1 MLILCVYVIILK
13 MLNRCIVGGCYRT
26 SMPRDRTA
34 SFHQYPIP
42 NKEESSVVNGS
53 SSFNIISSTS
63 GADEV
68 VSSAGA
74 YRFQPFG
81 TLS

>member
-1 MLILCVYVIILK
+1 
-13 MLNRCIVGGCYRT
+13 MLNRGIVGGITEQVVGIGLLLFTNTR
-26 SMPRDRTA
+26 
-34 SFHQYPIP
+34 FQGG
-42 NKEESSVVNGS
+42 KSSVVNGY

>member
-1 MLILCVYVIILK
+1 
-13 MLNRCIVGGCYRT
+13 MLNRGIVGGITEQVGLGIGLLLFTNTR
-26 SMPRDRTA
+26 
-34 SFHQYPIP
+34 FQGG
-42 NKEESSVVNGS
+42 KSSVVNGY
-53 SSFNIISSTS
+53 SSFNIISSIS